1 MKQAFQEA
9 ISANAEENIG
19 EYIKIINLA
28 NQIKG
33 LLDEFGKLDK
43 VDKRKLN
50 IAKTNFEQANL
61 WLTDSLS

>member
-9 ISANAEENIG
+9 INANAEENID
-19 EYIKIINLA
+19 EYIKIIKLA

>member
-1 MKQAFQEA
+1 MKQTFQEA

-43 VDKRKLN
+43 VNKRKLN